1 MSAPGTASRAQGVC
15 DGFVEVA
22 EEVGAEG
29 AVEGVVVVVVV
40 AEEET
45 RRRCR

>member
-1 MSAPGTASRAQGVC
+1 MSAPGTASRAQGAC
-15 DGFVEVA
+15 GGFVEVA

-29 AVEGVVVVVVV
+29 TVEGAAVGE
-40 AEEET
+40 EEET